1 MLIVPLSAKVAS
13 YLACGTFL
21 ASSICVPLIAGSQEQ
36 DGEKRIGALI
46 MVGGG
51 KLPDGARIRFLEL
64 AGAKK
69 ARIVLVPTASGE
81 AETAPAE
88 EWLADW
94 KKLGPASVVLLHTRS
109 RTEADSPA
117 FVKPLTDATGV
128 WLSGGD
134 QSRLAAAY
142 QGTAV
147 ERALQKVVQRGGVVG
162 GTSAG
167 AASMTSLM
175 ITGGNPEAEVGRGF
189 DLLPGFVVD
198 QHCLRRNRLNRLL
211 GVVARHPGY
220 VGLGIDEQTA
230 VIVQGSRLSVIGKSY
245 ALLCSARNA
254 GRPASIQVLKEGDEA
269 DVNALRRAA
278 HRPEKLPD

>member
-1 MLIVPLSAKVAS
+1 MLNEPFSVKVLLHLAFGAVLAAS
-13 YLACGTFL
+13 LCGQ
-21 ASSICVPLIAGSQEQ
+21 LIADPPVQN
-36 DGEKRIGALI
+36 GEKLSGALI

-51 KLPDGARIRFLEL
+51 TLPDAARTRFLEL
-64 AGAKK
+64 AGGKK
-69 ARIVLVPTASGE
+69 ARIVLVPTASSE

-94 KKLGPASVVLLHTRS
+94 KKLGPASVVLLHTRN

-134 QSRLAAAY
+134 QTRLAAAY
-142 QGTAV
+142 QGTAM
-147 ERALQKVVQRGGVVG
+147 ERAIRKLVERGGVVG

-167 AASMTSLM
+167 AAIMTSLM

-198 QHCLRRNRLNRLL
+198 QHCLRRNRVNRLL
-211 GVVARHPGY
+211 GVVARHPDH
-220 VGLGIDEQTA
+220 VGLGIDEETA
-230 VIVQGSRLSVIGKSY
+230 VLVQSNRLSVIGKSY
-245 ALLCSARNA
+245 VLLCTAQSA
-254 GRPASIQVLKEGDEA
+254 GGPASIQVLKEGDEA
-269 DVNALRRAA
+269 DTNALRRAVGF
-278 HRPEKLPD
+278 R